1 MGQNH
6 PIVSSGGHMN
16 FKPIQQAGVAL
27 ITALLIT
34 ALATIV
40 AVSML
45 GQQHLAIRRSTNFIH
60 HDQALQYAFGGET
73 WAMRILIR
81 DLSLNKIDGLQDIWA
96 MRLAAIPIEGGNM
109 MGQIEDLQGR
119 FNLNNLLKD
128 GKVSPEDLQQFQ
140 RLLLALQIPV
150 NLAQVILDWMDA
162 DADISLPEGAED
174 NAYLLKTPSYRAANQ
189 ALRNP
194 TELRLLAGMT
204 PEFYQR
210 LLPHVCTLP
219 TRTQINLNTA
229 TIPVMMSLAEGLSE
243 AAATQLIAGRDKK
256 AFETLQPVLANPVL
270 AGLKMV
276 DSQTLSLSSNYFL
289 YSSRV
294 QLDRGQTLMSSV
306 LERITDKVRVV
317 SRIQDGASFEAPS
330 K

>member
-1 MGQNH
+1 
-6 PIVSSGGHMN
+6 MN
-16 FKPIQQAGVAL
+16 FNGIKQQAGVAL

-96 MRLAAIPIEGGNM
+96 MRLSAIPIEGGSM
-109 MGQIEDLQGR
+109 IGQIEDLQGR

-128 GKVSPEDLQQFQ
+128 GKVSPEDVQQFQ
-140 RLLLALQIPV
+140 RLLLALQMPV
-150 NLAQVILDWMDA
+150 NLSQVVIDWMDA
-162 DADISLPEGAED
+162 DAEISLPEGAED

-189 ALRNP
+189 ALRSP

-219 TRTQINLNTA
+219 MRTSINLNTA
-229 TIPVMMSLAEGLSE
+229 TIPVIMSLAEGLSE
-243 AAATQLIAGRDKK
+243 AAATQLITGRDKK
-256 AFETLQPVLANPVL
+256 AFETLQAVLANPVL

-276 DSQTLSLSSNYFL
+276 DSQSLSLSSNYFL

-317 SRIQDGASFEAPS
+317 SRIQDGASFETRD

>member
-1 MGQNH
+1 MKLH
-6 PIVSSGGHMN
+6 FIR
-16 FKPIQQAGVAL
+16 QAGVAL

-73 WAMRILIR
+73 WAIRILVR

-109 MGQIEDLQGR
+109 IGQIEDLQGR

-150 NLAQVILDWMDA
+150 NLAQVIIDWMDV

-174 NAYLLKTPSYRAANQ
+174 NAYLLKTPAYRAANQ

-210 LLPHVCTLP
+210 LLPHICTLP
-219 TRTQINLNTA
+219 TRTPINLNTA
-229 TIPVMMSLAEGLSE
+229 TIPVIMSLAEGLSE
-243 AAATQLIAGRDKK
+243 GAATQLIAGRDKK

-276 DSQTLSLSSNYFL
+276 DSQSLSLSSNYFL

-306 LERITDKVRVV
+306 LERITDRVRVV
-317 SRIQDGASFEAPS
+317 SRIQEGLSFEAPAE

>member
-1 MGQNH
+1 MK
-6 PIVSSGGHMN
+6 
-16 FKPIQQAGVAL
+16 FKAISQRGVAL

-73 WAMRILIR
+73 WAIRILIR

-109 MGQIEDLQGR
+109 IGQIEDLQGR

-150 NLAQVILDWMDA
+150 NLAQVVIDWMDA

-174 NAYLLKTPSYRAANQ
+174 NAYLLKTPAYRAANQ

-229 TIPVMMSLAEGLSE
+229 TVPVIMSLAEGLSE
-243 AAATQLIAGRDKK
+243 GAATQLIAGRDKK

-276 DSQTLSLSSNYFL
+276 DSQMLSLSSNYFL

-306 LERITDKVRVV
+306 LERISDRVRVV
-317 SRIQDGASFEAPS
+317 SRIQEGLSFETSAE

>member
-1 MGQNH
+1 
-6 PIVSSGGHMN
+6 MN
-16 FKPIQQAGVAL
+16 FNGIKQQTGVAL

-96 MRLAAIPIEGGNM
+96 MRLAAIPIEGGSM
-109 MGQIEDLQGR
+109 IGLIEDLQGR

-128 GKVSPEDLQQFQ
+128 GKVSPEDVQQFQ
-140 RLLLALQIPV
+140 RLLLALQMPV
-150 NLAQVILDWMDA
+150 NLSQVVIDWMDA
-162 DADISLPEGAED
+162 DAEISLPEGAED

-210 LLPHVCTLP
+210 LLPNVCTLP
-219 TRTQINLNTA
+219 TRTSINLNTA
-229 TIPVMMSLAEGLSE
+229 TIPVIMSLAEGLSE

-276 DSQTLSLSSNYFL
+276 DPQSLSLSSNYFL

-317 SRIQDGASFEAPS
+317 SRIQDGASFETTD

>member
-1 MGQNH
+1 MKLKITSQT
-6 PIVSSGGHMN
+6 
-16 FKPIQQAGVAL
+16 GVAL

-40 AVSML
+40 AVAML

-73 WAMRILIR
+73 WAIRILIR

-109 MGQIEDLQGR
+109 IGQIEDLQGR

-128 GKVSPEDLQQFQ
+128 GKVSPEDVQQFQ

-150 NLAQVILDWMDA
+150 NLAQVLIDWMDA

-194 TELRLLAGMT
+194 SELRLLAGMT

-229 TIPVMMSLAEGLSE
+229 TVPVIMSLAEGLSE

-276 DSQTLSLSSNYFL
+276 DSQSLSLSSNYFL

-294 QLDRGQTLMSSV
+294 QLDRGQTLMSSM
-306 LERITDKVRVV
+306 LERSADRVRVV
-317 SRIQDGASFEAPS
+317 SRIQEGLSFETSAE

>member
-1 MGQNH
+1 
-6 PIVSSGGHMN
+6 MN
-16 FKPIQQAGVAL
+16 FKLIRQTGVAL

-81 DLSLNKIDGLQDIWA
+81 DLNLNKIDGLQDIWA
-96 MRLAAIPIEGGNM
+96 MRLAAIPIEGGSM
-109 MGQIEDLQGR
+109 IGQIEDLQGR

-128 GKVSPEDLQQFQ
+128 GKVSPEDVQQFQ
-140 RLLLALQIPV
+140 RLLLALQMPV
-150 NLAQVILDWMDA
+150 NLSQVVIDWIDA
-162 DADISLPEGAED
+162 DAEISLPEGAED

-189 ALRNP
+189 ALRSP

-210 LLPHVCTLP
+210 LLPNVCTLP
-219 TRTQINLNTA
+219 TRTPINLNTA
-229 TIPVMMSLAEGLSE
+229 TIPVIMSLAEGLSE
-243 AAATQLIAGRDKK
+243 AAATQLITGRDKK

-276 DSQTLSLSSNYFL
+276 DSQSLSLSSNYFL

-317 SRIQDGASFEAPS
+317 SRIQDGVSFETPN

>member
-1 MGQNH
+1 
-6 PIVSSGGHMN
+6 MN
-16 FKPIQQAGVAL
+16 FKLSQQSGVAL

-45 GQQHLAIRRSTNFIH
+45 SQQHLAIRRSTNFIH

-73 WAMRILIR
+73 WAIRILIR

-109 MGQIEDLQGR
+109 IGQIEDLQGR
-119 FNLNNLLKD
+119 FNLNNLLKE
-128 GKVSPEDLQQFQ
+128 GKVSPEDVQQFQ

-150 NLAQVILDWMDA
+150 NLAQVVLDWIDTDA
-162 DADISLPEGAED
+162 EISLPEGAED
-174 NAYLLKTPSYRAANQ
+174 NAYLLKIPSYRAANQ
-189 ALRNP
+189 MLRNS

-210 LLPHVCTLP
+210 LLPHICTLP

-229 TIPVMMSLAEGLSE
+229 TVPVIMSLAEGLSE
-243 AAATQLIAGRDKK
+243 GAATQLIAGRDKK

-276 DSQTLSLSSNYFL
+276 DPQTLSLSSNYFL
-289 YSSRV
+289 YSSRI
-294 QLDRGQTLMSSV
+294 QLDRGQTLMNSV
-306 LERITDKVRVV
+306 LERIADRVRVV
-317 SRIQDGASFEAPS
+317 SRIQEGLSFETTAD

>member
-1 MGQNH
+1 
-6 PIVSSGGHMN
+6 MN
-16 FKPIQQAGVAL
+16 FKLSQQAGVAL

-73 WAMRILIR
+73 WAIRILIR

-109 MGQIEDLQGR
+109 IGQIEDLQGR
-119 FNLNNLLKD
+119 FNLNNLLKE
-128 GKVSPEDLQQFQ
+128 GKVSPEDVQQFQ

-150 NLAQVILDWMDA
+150 NLAQVVLDWIDA
-162 DADISLPEGAED
+162 DAEISLPEGAED
-174 NAYLLKTPSYRAANQ
+174 NAYLLKIPSYRAANQ
-189 ALRNP
+189 ILRNP

-210 LLPHVCTLP
+210 LLPHICTLP

-229 TIPVMMSLAEGLSE
+229 TVPVIMSLAEGLSE
-243 AAATQLIAGRDKK
+243 GAATQLIAGRDKK
-256 AFETLQPVLANPVL
+256 AFETLQPVLANPAL

-276 DSQTLSLSSNYFL
+276 DPQTLSLSSNYFL
-289 YSSRV
+289 YSSRI

-306 LERITDKVRVV
+306 LERIADRVRVV
-317 SRIQDGASFEAPS
+317 SRIQEGLSFETAAD

>member
-1 MGQNH
+1 
-6 PIVSSGGHMN
+6 MN
-16 FKPIQQAGVAL
+16 FKPIYQTGVAL

-96 MRLAAIPIEGGNM
+96 MRLSAIPIEGGSM
-109 MGQIEDLQGR
+109 IGQIEDLQGR

-128 GKVSPEDLQQFQ
+128 GKVSPEDVQQFQ
-140 RLLLALQIPV
+140 RLLLALQMPV
-150 NLAQVILDWMDA
+150 NLSQVVIDWMDA
-162 DADISLPEGAED
+162 DAEISLPEGAED

-189 ALRNP
+189 ALRSP

-229 TIPVMMSLAEGLSE
+229 TIPVIMSLAEGLSE
-243 AAATQLIAGRDKK
+243 AAATQLIAGRDQK
-256 AFETLQPVLANPVL
+256 AFETLQAVLANPVL

-276 DSQTLSLSSNYFL
+276 DSQSLSLSSNYFL

-317 SRIQDGASFEAPS
+317 SRIQDGVSFETRD

>member
-1 MGQNH
+1 
-6 PIVSSGGHMN
+6 MN
-16 FKPIQQAGVAL
+16 FKLSQQAGVAL

-73 WAMRILIR
+73 WAIRILIR

-109 MGQIEDLQGR
+109 IGQIEDLQGR
-119 FNLNNLLKD
+119 FNLNNLLKE
-128 GKVSPEDLQQFQ
+128 GKVSPEDVQQFQ

-150 NLAQVILDWMDA
+150 NLAQVVLDWIDA
-162 DADISLPEGAED
+162 DAEISLPEGAED
-174 NAYLLKTPSYRAANQ
+174 NAYLLKIPSYRAANQ
-189 ALRNP
+189 ILRNP

-210 LLPHVCTLP
+210 LLPHICTLP

-229 TIPVMMSLAEGLSE
+229 TVPVIMSLAEGLSE
-243 AAATQLIAGRDKK
+243 GAATQLIAGRDKK
-256 AFETLQPVLANPVL
+256 AFETLQPVLANPAL

-276 DSQTLSLSSNYFL
+276 DPQTLSLSSNYFL
-289 YSSRV
+289 YSSRI

-306 LERITDKVRVV
+306 LERIADRVRVV
-317 SRIQDGASFEAPS
+317 SRIQEGLSFETTAD

>member
-1 MGQNH
+1 
-6 PIVSSGGHMN
+6 MN

-256 AFETLQPVLANPVL
+256 AFETLQPVLVNPVL